1 MPVSVKSISMVL
13 EAEHYR
19 VYTKIVPKNNS
30 SEQQ

>member
-19 VYTKIVPKNNS
+19 VYTKIVPKKTS
-30 SEQQ
+30 GQQ